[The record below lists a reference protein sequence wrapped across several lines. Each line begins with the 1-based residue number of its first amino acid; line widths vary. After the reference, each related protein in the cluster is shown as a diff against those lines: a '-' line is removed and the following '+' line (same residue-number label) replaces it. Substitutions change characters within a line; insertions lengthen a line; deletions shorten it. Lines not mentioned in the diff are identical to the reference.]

1 MRAALK
7 LECIND
13 NLIALNRAFEGTLM
27 DMKPRRPWCAKLTE
41 YDPSADRFTR
51 EFVDSQKDY
60 SKANSKGSR
69 GVSRYYWLEKG
80 AVYEI
85 HELTSWK
92 RSRRWFAGVSD
103 EGEVVEIKREDAILC
118 LS

>member
-80 AVYEI
+80 EI
-85 HELTSWK
+85 GRAH
-92 RSRRWFAGVSD
+92 V
-103 EGEVVEIKREDAILC
+103 
-118 LS
+118 